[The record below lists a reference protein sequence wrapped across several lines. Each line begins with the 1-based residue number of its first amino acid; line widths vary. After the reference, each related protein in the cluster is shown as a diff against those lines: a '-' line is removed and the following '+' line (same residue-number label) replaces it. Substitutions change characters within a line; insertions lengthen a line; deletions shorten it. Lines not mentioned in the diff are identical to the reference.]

1 MATTAE
7 TFRGA
12 EAQAYLAQQIAEMR
26 AVYTEAQRQL
36 ELELAKATATDFARF
51 RANEHLKQ
59 IRAII
64 AALDAEARDLAEK
77 VTPIAYERGA
87 EIGVDGLRRQGIP
100 ADLNMGNKIHTK
112 GVAVLTDSLTTD
124 LLTANGSLR
133 TQAERWIRRTQLAGN
148 QDRELTELIAQ
159 GVARGETRKQTS
171 NRIRDALVKEL
182 GEGAKVVVNGRKFD
196 PDYYAELVARTRT
209 REAVTQG
216 SINTGVEYGVDLYQ
230 VSFHASSCP
239 VCVPFQGK
247 VFSLTGGD
255 GFPQLEKRPPYHPQC
270 GHVLLAY
277 VPIPGKDAEV
287 DALREFSNSPDRA
300 VASDDDYRSVV
311 RGEKGPKLEDVLS
324 RPGAAHRP
332 AAKPVRKP
340 KAGEPKQTAAE
351 VSDAIAVRAEPF
363 VPAKTVQEAAEYA
376 QTTGL
381 ALKADYTNL
390 HLDAANAMNEAIED
404 TIRLFPEMRGRME
417 FIGSAQARNRAY
429 KADRINQLVTRGGM
443 SEASAKKFVDRAVG
457 RIEARVW
464 AQSVPWDGFKGITFN
479 EARLN
484 PNQLAT
490 WQVMADRMERSG
502 FHPVGCNTLKSVVD
516 HELGHQIDDLL
527 DLKNNPKVLDL
538 YRNRS
543 RFTQDGQ
550 TAASIKEQLS
560 QYAEVGGIEEFIA
573 ESWAE
578 FRNNPNPRWIAREI
592 GEIIT
597 SEATRRAKG
606 VVP

>member
-1 MATTAE
+1 
-7 TFRGA
+7 
-12 EAQAYLAQQIAEMR
+12 
-26 AVYTEAQRQL
+26 
-36 ELELAKATATDFARF
+36 
-51 RANEHLKQ
+51 
-59 IRAII
+59 
-64 AALDAEARDLAEK
+64 
-77 VTPIAYERGA
+77 
-87 EIGVDGLRRQGIP
+87 
-100 ADLNMGNKIHTK
+100 
-112 GVAVLTDSLTTD
+112 
-124 LLTANGSLR
+124 
-133 TQAERWIRRTQLAGN
+133 
-148 QDRELTELIAQ
+148 
-159 GVARGETRKQTS
+159 
-171 NRIRDALVKEL
+171 
-182 GEGAKVVVNGRKFD
+182 
-196 PDYYAELVARTRT
+196 
-209 REAVTQG
+209 
-216 SINTGVEYGVDLYQ
+216 
-230 VSFHASSCP
+230 
-239 VCVPFQGK
+239 
-247 VFSLTGGD
+247 
-255 GFPQLEKRPPYHPQC
+255 
-270 GHVLLAY
+270 
-277 VPIPGKDAEV
+277 
-287 DALREFSNSPDRA
+287 
-300 VASDDDYRSVV
+300 
-311 RGEKGPKLEDVLS
+311 
-324 RPGAAHRP
+324 
-332 AAKPVRKP
+332 
-340 KAGEPKQTAAE
+340 
-351 VSDAIAVRAEPF
+351 
-363 VPAKTVQEAAEYA
+363 
-376 QTTGL
+376 
-381 ALKADYTNL
+381 
-390 HLDAANAMNEAIED
+390 
-404 TIRLFPEMRGRME
+404 
-417 FIGSAQARNRAY
+417 
-429 KADRINQLVTRGGM
+429 M